1 MNISYQNEGKNLK
14 IVLNGELDH
23 HEARDVS
30 NALDRLISEVSPAG
44 VIFDFKGVSFM
55 DSTGIGVLLGRYKLL
70 KSINAEVYLTNP
82 SQTIDRLLKL
92 SGIYNVIVKI

>member
-1 MNISYQNEGKNLK
+1 MNISYKNEDKKLT

-23 HEARDVS
+23 HGASDIKGS
-30 NALDRLISEVSPAG
+30 LDKLITEMKPIG
-44 VIFDFKGVSFM
+44 VIFDFKGVTFM

-70 KSINAEVYLTNP
+70 KSINTEVYLTNP
-82 SQTIDRLLKL
+82 SPTIDRLLKL

>member
-1 MNISYQNEGKNLK
+1 MNISYKNEDKNLK

-23 HEARDVS
+23 HGAHEVK
-30 NALDRLISEVSPAG
+30 NALDKLISEVSPAG

-70 KSINAEVYLTNP
+70 KSMNAEVYLTNP
-82 SQTIDRLLKL
+82 SPTIDRLLKL